1 MKIFVLSIF
10 LILSIFSFAQY
21 DWDSNETPSYPEL
34 IEILS
39 NISDSSDVINM
50 YAMGSSDYGLPIYL
64 CLINAGEDSLIAF
77 KRARNET
84 TILFNNGIHP
94 GEPDGINAMIIW
106 LKEVSS
112 HPELLVD
119 MPIIGFIPAYN
130 IGGMMNRSGFS
141 RANQNGPLEYG
152 FRGNAQNLDLN
163 RDFIKM
169 DSKNA
174 FTFTKIFHALDPD
187 IFVDN
192 HVSNGADYQYTLTY
206 ISGLRNRMA
215 PSIEKITHESLL
227 PKLGKA
233 VLNNYSFD
241 LFPYVNLVGKT
252 PDRGISSFNDLPRYS
267 MGYAGLFQCI
277 SFTVETHMLKSF
289 PQRVRATY
297 AFMDEIIKWT
307 GSHKELIEESRLK
320 AKAYARSK
328 SFLLMNYQRKEYT
341 NDSIRFKGYAHSFPK
356 HRTTGLK
363 RLKYDVSSPYEKS
376 IPHYYDFTAMD
387 SVKLP
392 SFYYVARQEKDVIK
406 RLKANKIEMAKIKSD
421 TMVDLG
427 IFRVLK
433 YDTPNKPYEG
443 HFFLSNPVIQREIQS
458 VHLKKGD
465 WKIKCNQANVLYL
478 HSVLQP
484 EAEDSYFTWNFFD
497 SYLQQKEY
505 FSSYVFID
513 KIDDILK
520 NNPTLRKKY
529 KTKRKE
535 DSSFR
540 ESEWDQL
547 YFIYKNSPYFEK
559 TYNVLP
565 VFYQD

>member
-10 LILSIFSFAQY
+10 LIISIFSYAQY

-77 KRARNET
+77 RRARNET

-106 LKEVSS
+106 LKEVSRK
-112 HPELLVD
+112 PELLVD

-267 MGYAGLFQCI
+267 MGYTGLFQCI
-277 SFTVETHMLKSF
+277 SFTVETHMLKPFS
-289 PQRVRATY
+289 QRVRATY

-307 GSHKELIEESRLK
+307 GTHKELIEESRLK

-328 SFLLMNYQRKEYT
+328 SFLLMNYQRK
-341 NDSIRFKGYAHSFPK
+341 
-356 HRTTGLK
+356 
-363 RLKYDVSSPYEKS
+363 
-376 IPHYYDFTAMD
+376 
-387 SVKLP
+387 
-392 SFYYVARQEKDVIK
+392 
-406 RLKANKIEMAKIKSD
+406 
-421 TMVDLG
+421 G
-427 IFRVLK
+427 I
-433 YDTPNKPYEG
+433 
-443 HFFLSNPVIQREIQS
+443 HQ
-458 VHLKKGD
+458 
-465 WKIKCNQANVLYL
+465 
-478 HSVLQP
+478 
-484 EAEDSYFTWNFFD
+484 
-497 SYLQQKEY
+497 
-505 FSSYVFID
+505 
-513 KIDDILK
+513 
-520 NNPTLRKKY
+520 
-529 KTKRKE
+529 
-535 DSSFR
+535 
-540 ESEWDQL
+540 
-547 YFIYKNSPYFEK
+547 
-559 TYNVLP
+559 
-565 VFYQD
+565 